1 MQDIRSIT
9 DLGRTPHADADALVE
24 TWLMMGW
31 GRYAKHQS
39 TDIDTALSIID
50 ELITEQVKNTSS
62 QQPFNNSM
70 LVALPA
76 HPDVS
81 PKQNQIEVA
90 SRSVTVRPLKDEPT
104 LEEITTTS
112 IGVRGTFARNMLYGH
127 RLSVANSRLPAAMA
141 SQYMQRVTSWTRDQ
155 QNPLRLSDLLDIGY
169 PLPPLVINR
178 ITRGKANTLFHIAMP
193 TSPWSEMRARVK
205 QALGQDQ

>member
-9 DLGRTPHADADALVE
+9 DFGKTPHADADALVE

-31 GRYAKHQS
+31 GRYREHQS
-39 TDIDTALSIID
+39 TDIETALKVID
-50 ELITEQVKNTSS
+50 DLITEQVKHTSS
-62 QQPFNNSM
+62 PHPINNCV
-70 LVALPA
+70 LVTLPP

-81 PKQNQIEVA
+81 PKQNRIEVA
-90 SRSVTVRPLKDEPT
+90 SRSVTVRAQVGEPT
-104 LEEITTTS
+104 FEDITTTS

-141 SQYMQRVTSWTRDQ
+141 SQYMQRTTSQD
-155 QNPLRLSDLLDIGY
+155 NPLLLSDLLSIGY
-169 PLPPLVINR
+169 PLPDLR
-178 ITRGKANTLFHIAMP
+178 IDRVTRGTSNTLFHIAMT

-205 QALGQDQ
+205 QALGQEQ

>member
-9 DLGRTPHADADALVE
+9 DFGKTPHADADALVE

-31 GRYAKHQS
+31 GRYRKHQS
-39 TDIDTALSIID
+39 TNLESALRVIDD
-50 ELITEQVKNTSS
+50 LITEQVKHSS
-62 QQPFNNSM
+62 SPHPINNCV
-70 LVALPA
+70 LVSLPT
-76 HPDVS
+76 HPDIS
-81 PKQNQIEVA
+81 PKQNRIEVS
-90 SRSVTVRPLKDEPT
+90 SRAATVRACGSEQAF
-104 LEEITTTS
+104 EEIITTS

-141 SQYMQRVTSWTRDQ
+141 SQYMQRVASWNRNHDS
-155 QNPLRLSDLLDIGY
+155 PLLLSDLLDIGY

-178 ITRGKANTLFHIAMP
+178 ITSGKANTLFHIAMP
-193 TSPWSEMRARVK
+193 TTPWSEMRARVK

>member
-9 DLGRTPHADADALVE
+9 DFGKTPHADADALVE

-31 GRYAKHQS
+31 GRYRKHQS
-39 TDIDTALSIID
+39 TDLNTTLSIID

-62 QQPFNNSM
+62 QQPFNNSV

-76 HPDVS
+76 HPDIS
-81 PKQNQIEVA
+81 PKQNRIEVA
-90 SRSVTVRPLKDEPT
+90 SRSVTARLGKNEPG
-104 LEEITTTS
+104 LQEITTTS

-141 SQYMQRVTSWTRDQ
+141 SQYMQRVASWNRNHDS
-155 QNPLRLSDLLDIGY
+155 PLLLSDLLDIGY

-178 ITRGKANTLFHIAMP
+178 ITSGKANTLFHIAMP
-193 TSPWSEMRARVK
+193 TTPWSEMRARVK